1 MASRAAPC
9 ARRSTLRRARRR
21 GVPWQH
27 AAGPTGAP
35 VVSSVLPKWSASFL
49 DAAFLYPLP
58 YSAAAAA
65 AYLFPS
71 SVQAFY
77 DEQLE
82 PLFTYT
88 AQGLKD
94 LKAAIPAPVALA
106 ILFGFDVALIVGLAL
121 WALCSL
127 KGGAALLAIAVAV
140 RARKA

>member
-1 MASRAAPC
+1 MSLEPASTVIQVTTATHAVVNPLTT
-9 ARRSTLRRARRR
+9 SGTIL
-21 GVPWQH
+21 

-82 PLFTYT
+82 PLFTYM

-94 LKAAIPAPVALA
+94 LKAAIPSPVALA
-106 ILFGFDVALIVGLAL
+106 ILFR
-121 WALCSL
+121 C
-127 KGGAALLAIAVAV
+127 LLRVLHL
-140 RARKA
+140 RSGKSWPPLRKAARLLS